1 MIGDD
6 PAPLGSASNPIMTH
20 VDEEW
25 CHDDKSSSGEDT
37 DIMSTPKFWESLTH
51 DYLAIPADECADTD
65 PPTVPPACEGP

>member
-1 MIGDD
+1 VIGDD

-51 DYLAIPADECADTD
+51 DYLAI
-65 PPTVPPACEGP
+65 